1 MRMYLNKTFI
11 YLPYKVGLKTSPY
24 DCMQKTKNAV

>member
-11 YLPYKVGLKTSPY
+11 YLSSKVYLKSSPY